1 MRGDFFMK
9 VPYRTCLLLLAALH
23 ACGVLAA
30 GSMETPEGELQPFQ
44 PIATA
49 AELDAAVAAAQ
60 KAGRRVMLDF
70 YADWC
75 GPCHQMER
83 ETFADPGVRKALEDY
98 ALLRV
103 DISEIDDADETLL
116 ERFAVAGLPVMVF
129 YDAQGLELEEC
140 QLVGFADAEAFGA
153 HLVKCQG

>member
-1 MRGDFFMK
+1 MRGELFMK
-9 VPYRTCLLLLAALH
+9 LPRRTCVLLLAALH

-30 GSMETPEGELQPFQ
+30 GSMESPERQPLPFQ

-49 AELDAAVAAAQ
+49 GELDSAIAAAQ
-60 KAGRRVMLDF
+60 QPGRRVMLDF

-83 ETFADPGVRKALEDY
+83 ETFADPGVRKALEGY
-98 ALLRV
+98 VLLRV
-103 DISEIDDADETLL
+103 DITEIDDAEETLL

-129 YDAQGLELEEC
+129 FDARGSELKKC
-140 QLVGFADAEAFGA
+140 QLAGFVDAKALGA
-153 HLVKCQG
+153 HLAKCQG